1 MTQSRPHFVTDTIF
15 DPEAHQGRYD
25 YWMRAPAPRKVYAI
39 LFTPRSGSSW
49 LTSVL
54 TKTRMM
60 GTPGEWFNP
69 TLMLSST
76 RSKGARNLTQFIE
89 TISRHE
95 AHGGVFGFEITY
107 HQMMAVFGDE
117 AAFIRNFRDSTF
129 FWLIRKDIV
138 AQAVSLDK
146 MVRTKVSHASN
157 HDAGE
162 IAASDRAYDYDGA
175 RIMEWINH
183 IRDAEKATESMIEA
197 YSLRPRRLAYETM
210 MASGA
215 MEVARTFGQDLGIA
229 EDIPHDLE
237 TDHRKIGTEKNN
249 VFAER
254 FKADYPEF
262 VRTLENER
270 AEMLT
275 RFP

>member
-1 MTQSRPHFVTDTIF
+1 MTDAIF

-25 YWMRAPAPRKVYAI
+25 FWMRTPAPRKVYAI

-69 TLMLSST
+69 TLMTSSS
-76 RSKGARNLTQFIE
+76 RSKGARNLEQFIE

-95 AHGGVFGFEITY
+95 AHGGIFGFEITY
-107 HQMMAVFGDE
+107 YQMMAVFGDE
-117 AAFIRNFRDSTF
+117 ASFIENFRNSTF

-146 MVRTKVSHASN
+146 MVQTKVSHASN
-157 HDAGE
+157 HDEGE
-162 IAASDRAYDYDGA
+162 IIASDSAYDYNGS
-175 RIMEWINH
+175 RIKEWISH
-183 IRDAEKATESMIEA
+183 IRNAEKATENMIKTF
-197 YSLRPRRLAYETM
+197 SLRPIRLAYEPM

-215 MEVARTFGQDLGIA
+215 TEVARIFRNELGITD
-229 EDIPHDLE
+229 DIPPDLE

-254 FKADYPEF
+254 FRTDYPQF
-262 VRTLENER
+262 IKTLENER
-270 AEMLT
+270 ADMLAE
-275 RFP
+275 FP